1 MLVWKPVSTCLPIS
15 KSTLQSDADGARRLR
30 VRVLGSAAGG
40 GLPQWNCRCSVC
52 RLARAEPQR
61 VVPRTQSSIAVSVDG
76 EHWALINCAPEV
88 LGQLQREPAL
98 QPGRDDRHTPIQSIL
113 VTNGDVD
120 HVAGLLSLRERSP
133 FCLYATPEIHGVLR
147 ANPIFNVLAPDC
159 VERRDVALDSRIELL
174 PGLSVTVFAVP
185 GKTALYLEGDEVEI
199 GAEGESTVGVEF
211 ELDGQRLYYIPGC
224 ATVTPR
230 LAERLEG
237 AAALLF
243 DGTLWRDDEMVR
255 AGVGQ
260 KTGQR
265 MGHMSM
271 SGIDGSMAALADAR
285 IGRRIF
291 IHINNTNPVLIEDSA
306 ERREAENAGWE
317 IAFDGMEITP

>member
-1 MLVWKPVSTCLPIS
+1 MFICLPRL
-15 KSTLQSDADGARRLR
+15 KSTLKSDNDRARRLR
-30 VRVLGSAAGG
+30 VRVLGAAAGG

-52 RLARAEPQR
+52 RLARTEPQR

-88 LGQLQREPAL
+88 LAQLQREPAL
-98 QPGRDDRHTPIQSIL
+98 QPRGDDRHTPIQSIL

-133 FCLYATPEIHGVLR
+133 FRLHATPEIHGVLR
-147 ANPIFNVLAPDC
+147 DNPIFNVLAADC
-159 VERRDVALDSRIELL
+159 VKRCDVALDSRIELL
-174 PGLSVTVFAVP
+174 PGLMATVFAVP
-185 GKTALYLEGDEVEI
+185 GKTALYLEGDQVDI
-199 GAEGESTVGVEF
+199 GGEGESTVGVEF

-230 LAERLEG
+230 LAQRLDG
-237 AAALLF
+237 AATLLF
-243 DGTLWRDDEMVR
+243 DGTLWRDDEMIL

-271 SGIDGSMAALADAR
+271 SGDDGSMKALSDVAID
-285 IGRRIF
+285 RRIF
-291 IHINNTNPVLIEDSA
+291 IHINNTNPVLIEDSP
-306 ERREAENAGWE
+306 ERREAEDAGWE